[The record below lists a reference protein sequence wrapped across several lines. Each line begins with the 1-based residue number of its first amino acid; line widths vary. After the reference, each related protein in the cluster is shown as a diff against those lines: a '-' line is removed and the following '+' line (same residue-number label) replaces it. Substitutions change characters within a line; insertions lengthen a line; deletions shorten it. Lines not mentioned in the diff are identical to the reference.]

1 MHRELQT
8 AIAAVVR
15 ASRLTQ
21 KIFISLQAGQ
31 SASAGTVTKLD
42 KSPVTIADYGSQA
55 IVNAVL
61 RSAFPKD
68 PIVGEENSEELRRN
82 SVLREKVWRLVSST
96 LEETSPDDLASVGG
110 RIETPDDMMNLID
123 KGDSEGG
130 SVGRKILF
138 LVCELNCI
146 RILDAGSHRWD
157 FGISTRRAVC
167 RLSGFDCGWQGRG
180 RGFRMSQFTNLVQQ
194 LGKRG
199 FAVWND
205 GTQSVRNLPEQS
217 FHGNRKS
224 VSNEGHRRYLTSQVL
239 RKCGIWPFV
248 PRSAKPD
255 CKSSRNSD
263 CFSEDGQSG

>member
-96 LEETSPDDLASVGG
+96 LKETSPDDLASVWG

-138 LVCELNCI
+138 PVCELNCI

-167 RLSGFDCGWQGRG
+167 RLSGFDCGWQDRG